1 MGKAQQRRTEASIT
15 QATDAQLAEQSSQ
28 QARQQQVLQNQK
40 EAYKSFEFQN
50 PFAGMENTMEDL
62 TVNTAAADFQ
72 AEQGAQQR
80 ANLLSGL
87 RGAAGGSGVAGL
99 AQSLANAG
107 TMQARQIS
115 VDLGQQ
121 QTQNQKL
128 AAQQAGQNQLY
139 ERQGAAAVQ
148 QAEASRESTLL
159 GMEMGE
165 MAGARAGVQAAYGNQ
180 MAGFGAITGM
190 QNARMGMTGQIVG
203 GVAQGLG
210 SAIASDRRLKKNIE
224 YMFDSPSGLPV
235 YNFEYID
242 VKYGSGVHQGVM
254 SDEIPLEAATT
265 HSDGFDRVNYSLLD
279 VEFKKVN

>member
-1 MGKAQQRRTEASIT
+1 
-15 QATDAQLAEQSSQ
+15 
-28 QARQQQVLQNQK
+28 
-40 EAYKSFEFQN
+40 
-50 PFAGMENTMEDL
+50 MEDL

-99 AQSLANAG
+99 AQALANQG
-107 TMQARQIS
+107 TLQSRQIS

-128 AAQQAGQNQLY
+128 AAQQAGQLQSL

-190 QNARMGMTGQIVG
+190 QNARMAMTGQIIG
-203 GVAQGLG
+203 GVAQGIG
-210 SAIASDRRLKKNIE
+210 NAI
-224 YMFDSPSGLPV
+224 PG
-235 YNFEYID
+235 
-242 VKYGSGVHQGVM
+242 
-254 SDEIPLEAATT
+254 
-265 HSDGFDRVNYSLLD
+265 
-279 VEFKKVN
+279 

>member
-1 MGKAQQRRTEASIT
+1 MGKRQQRRTEASIT
-15 QATDAQLAEQSSQ
+15 QATDTQLAEQSSQ

-128 AAQQAGQNQLY
+128 AAQQAGQLQSL

-190 QNARMGMTGQIVG
+190 QNARMAMTGQIVG

-242 VKYGSGVHQGVM
+242 TKHGSGVHQGVM
-254 SDEIPLEAATT
+254 SDEIPLEAVTT

>member
-1 MGKAQQRRTEASIT
+1 MGKSQQRRTEASIT
-15 QATDAQLAEQSSQ
+15 QATGAQLAEQSSQ

-40 EAYKSFEFQN
+40 EAYKSFKFQN

-128 AAQQAGQNQLY
+128 AAQQAGQLQSL

-190 QNARMGMTGQIVG
+190 QNARMAMTGQIIG
-203 GVAQGLG
+203 GVAQGVG

-242 VKYGSGVHQGVM
+242 VKYGSGIHQGVM
-254 SDEIPLEAATT
+254 SDEIPLEAVIT

>member
-1 MGKAQQRRTEASIT
+1 MGQAGQRRNEQAIT
-15 QATDAQLAEQSSQ
+15 SATDAQLAEQSAQ
-28 QARQQQVLQNQK
+28 QARQQQVLAEQK
-40 EAYKSFEFQN
+40 QSFKSFEFQN

-128 AAQQAGQNQLY
+128 AAQQAGQLQSL

-190 QNARMGMTGQIVG
+190 QNARMGMYGQIIG
-203 GVAQGLG
+203 GVASGVG
-210 SAIASDRRLKKNIE
+210 SALTGGFASGGT
-224 YMFDSPSGLPV
+224 FAG
-235 YNFEYID
+235 
-242 VKYGSGVHQGVM
+242 
-254 SDEIPLEAATT
+254 
-265 HSDGFDRVNYSLLD
+265 
-279 VEFKKVN
+279 

>member
-1 MGKAQQRRTEASIT
+1 MGKSQQRRTEASIT
-15 QATDAQLAEQSSQ
+15 QATGAQLAEQSSQ

-128 AAQQAGQNQLY
+128 AAQQAGQNLLY

-190 QNARMGMTGQIVG
+190 QNARMAMTGQIIG
-203 GVAQGLG
+203 GVAQGVG

-254 SDEIPLEAATT
+254 SDEIPLEAVIT